1 MKIIIYILM
10 YETPE
15 AFSAVLTFVMTS
27 LVYFLRSKGCL
38 DVFAHVILSRYMLN
52 MFSLKITSNP
62 PINNIEVLIAVY
74 THLLPS
80 GDG

>member
-1 MKIIIYILM
+1 MKILIYILM
-10 YETPE
+10 HDNPE

-38 DVFAHVILSRYMLN
+38 DVFAHVILLRYMLN

-62 PINNIEVLIAVY
+62 PINNIGVLIAVY